1 MARILITG
9 FCRYPSPNRVGVQL
23 GHVVNGLVRDHKVDL
38 LVWRDKA
45 QSHREIIRGANV
57 LRVTM
62 PQDPTVQVAAFQ
74 RALRRQLGSVQYDVV
89 QFRDGWSG
97 VTALEMKRKHKFATV
112 FDVTRSPMALSA
124 MVDLATDTELQRA
137 HQSCLRRADL
147 ILAPSKEA
155 QQFLAG
161 VTDEPKLH
169 VVPPG
174 VNIDT
179 FDWDEKTSGRPVIL
193 YLGKIAS
200 GCGIERLLKAMDAL
214 RDNSDAIL
222 LLGGKGTP
230 EFLAALEVEIDKMGL
245 AECVRVLGEIPH
257 KKVPNAIA
265 LATICVLPQ
274 EAELDSPIPLFP
286 TKILE
291 FMACRRVT
299 LGPRGTTA
307 EKIID
312 DGQNG
317 MLFDPDVPGDFA
329 LKLLSLLENT
339 ELRQDMELL
348 GYERVRRHY
357 SASGTRRKLRSAY
370 QWLFEQSAYKRRTTN
385 AVGAEVVSNSIHL
398 VGSDLLGSVDEESRP
413 LSITPLPIDDTDQV
427 DAVSAPSVEGGEVTR
442 VQQNLLLQSNTRR
455 SDSPKLVDVAG
466 TINVQI
472 GNLQAAEEP
481 WGRIKTSVQEEDEDQ
496 GIDDDA
502 GTGEIDQVPWIDE
515 SVLDMIEDD
524 SVIAIVEDTDTETPS
539 ARRPS
544 PK

>member
-9 FCRYPSPNRVGVQL
+9 FCSYPGPDRVGVQL
-23 GHVVNGLVRDHKVDL
+23 GHVVDGLVREHKVDL
-38 LVWRDKA
+38 LVWRDKG

-57 LRVTM
+57 LRVSM
-62 PQDPTVQVAAFQ
+62 PKDPTAQVEAFQ
-74 RALRRQLGSVQYDVV
+74 RALRRQLGAIQYDVV

-200 GCGIERLLKAMDAL
+200 GCGIERLLAAMEVV

-222 LLGGKGTP
+222 LLGGDVSP
-230 EFLAALEVEIDKMGL
+230 AFLATLEVEIAEMGL
-245 AECVRVLGEIPH
+245 AECVRVLGQIPH
-257 KKVPNAIA
+257 KKIPNAIA
-265 LATICVLPQ
+265 LATICVVPQ
-274 EAELDSPIPLFP
+274 EAEIDSPITLFP

-299 LGPRGTTA
+299 VGPRGTTA

-317 MLFDPDVPGDFA
+317 LLFDPEEPGDFA
-329 LKLLSLLENT
+329 RKLLSLLKNQ
-339 ELRQDMELL
+339 ELRKEMELL

-357 SASGTRRKLRSAY
+357 SASGTRRKLRLAY
-370 QWLFEQSAYKRRTTN
+370 HWLSEQSAYKRRMAN
-385 AVGAEVVSNSIHL
+385 AVGAEVVSNSILL
-398 VGSDLLGSVDEESRP
+398 VGSDLMASVDEEIPP
-413 LSITPLPIDDTDQV
+413 LAIDDTDQV
-427 DAVSAPSVEGGEVTR
+427 DAVSAPLVESGEVTR
-442 VQQNLLLQSNTRR
+442 VEQNLLLRSNRR
-455 SDSPKLVDVAG
+455 SDPDELVDVAG
-466 TINVQI
+466 TINSVQGAI
-472 GNLQAAEEP
+472 VPAAEEA
-481 WGRIKTSVQEEDEDQ
+481 WARIETSVLEDDED
-496 GIDDDA
+496 DDDA
-502 GTGEIDQVPWIDE
+502 GTGEIDPVPWIDD
-515 SVLDMIEDD
+515 SVLEMVEDD
-524 SVIAIVEDTDTETPS
+524 SVLAVADDTDTQTPL
-539 ARRPS
+539 ARAPAPS
-544 PK
+544 K

>member
-1 MARILITG
+1 MD
-9 FCRYPSPNRVGVQL
+9 
-23 GHVVNGLVRDHKVDL
+23 HVVNGLVREHKVDL

-57 LRVTM
+57 LRVSM
-62 PQDPTVQVAAFQ
+62 PKDPTAQVAAFQ

-124 MVDLATDTELQRA
+124 VVDLATETELQRA

-200 GCGIERLLKAMDAL
+200 GCGIDRLLKAMDTV

-222 LLGGKGTP
+222 LLGGTVSP
-230 EFLAALEVEIDKMGL
+230 AFLASLEVEIAETGL

-257 KKVPNAIA
+257 KKIPNAIA
-265 LATICVLPQ
+265 LATICVVPQ
-274 EAELDSPIPLFP
+274 EAEIDSPIPLFP

-299 LGPRGTTA
+299 IGPRRTTA

-317 MLFDPDVPGDFA
+317 MLFDPDVPGDLA
-329 LKLLSLLENT
+329 LKLLSLLEAP
-339 ELRQDMELL
+339 ELRQEMELL

-370 QWLFEQSAYKRRTTN
+370 QWLSEQSAYKRRMAN
-385 AVGAEVVSNSIHL
+385 SVGAEVVSNSIHL
-398 VGSDLLGSVDEESRP
+398 LGSDLLGSVDEEIHP
-413 LSITPLPIDDTDQV
+413 LPVNPLPIDDTDQV
-427 DAVSAPSVEGGEVTR
+427 DAVSAPLVEGGEVTR
-442 VQQNLLLQSNTRR
+442 VQQNLLLQTNTRR

-466 TINVQI
+466 TINVQV
-472 GNLQAAEEP
+472 GVKAAEEP
-481 WGRIKTSVQEEDEDQ
+481 WARIKTSVLEEDEDEE
-496 GIDDDA
+496 IDDDA
-502 GTGEIDQVPWIDE
+502 GTGEMDPVPWVDE

-524 SVIAIVEDTDTETPS
+524 SALVVADDTDTETPS
-539 ARRPS
+539 ARRPV